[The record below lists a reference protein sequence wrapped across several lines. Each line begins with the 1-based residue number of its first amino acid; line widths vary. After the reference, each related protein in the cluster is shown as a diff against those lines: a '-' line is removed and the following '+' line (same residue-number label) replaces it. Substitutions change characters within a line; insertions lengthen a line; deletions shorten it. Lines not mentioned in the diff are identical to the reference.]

1 MARTFVVEL
10 VGAHIEAGPV
20 GVLERACLA
29 LLPLLFCPR
38 LHHGLPV
45 LLKFRLTG
53 LEVALKMVPLRR
65 LEAPHVF
72 LAGRYSRA
80 PAGDMVLY
88 SSRECRGDCVI
99 NGADRPDLLRL
110 RAASRRHSRGAH
122 GKQGGEHR
130 YLPAASSS
138 ARCPAASLRVARWQA
153 TVPLRVPVL
162 LMTRSRTSTTV
173 VCRESSLESVRL
185 INRLGSLLQYDCTQ
199 VLRVKAQLQSLAH
212 ASALRVECNPC
223 AFATGVRAL
232 PQA

>member
-10 VGAHIEAGPV
+10 VGAHVETGPV

-110 RAASRRHSRGAH
+110 RAASRRHSRGAY

-130 YLPAASSS
+130 YLPAAEQQRSLPGSQPTRRQVAGTSSLPLPTCTQS
-138 ARCPAASLRVARWQA
+138 
-153 TVPLRVPVL
+153 TVPPYCTLVPAVA
-162 LMTRSRTSTTV
+162 ST
-173 VCRESSLESVRL
+173 CRESSLESV
-185 INRLGSLLQYDCTQ
+185 QYSKADQ
-199 VLRVKAQLQSLAH
+199 SAKAQLQSLVAH
-212 ASALRVECNPC
+212 
-223 AFATGVRAL
+223 
-232 PQA
+232 